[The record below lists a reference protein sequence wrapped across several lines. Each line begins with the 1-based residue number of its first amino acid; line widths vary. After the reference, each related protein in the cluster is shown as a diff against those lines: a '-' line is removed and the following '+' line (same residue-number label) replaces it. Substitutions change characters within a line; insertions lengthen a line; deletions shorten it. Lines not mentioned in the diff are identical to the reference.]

1 MWTRC
6 LLVPALILINATA
19 IFAAIWLEG
28 DPHHIKWWRGRR
40 GQRAAVYLNSSRGHQ
55 TLCLP
60 PLSRHQHCRIGLLLL
75 LLLWYLVTIEK
86 AHIQTFYNSDQH
98 FLKLFCL
105 FFASVPD
112 RMGKVP
118 QCLAVFGV
126 ESDFPSCLR
135 SLVGLTWQVG
145 ILLKNVDKYVWDFI
159 NCIVTMDSQ
168 W

>member
-1 MWTRC
+1 MWTWC

-19 IFAAIWLEG
+19 IFAATWLEG
-28 DPHHIKWWRGRR
+28 DPHHIEWWRGRR

-60 PLSRHQHCRIGLLLL
+60 TLSWHQHCRIGLLLL
-75 LLLWYLVTIEK
+75 WLLLWYLVTIEK
-86 AHIQTFYNSDQH
+86 AHIQTFYNSERH
-98 FLKLFCL
+98 FLEL

-126 ESDFPSCLR
+126 ESDFPSCLG
-135 SLVGLTWQVG
+135 SLVGLKWQVG
-145 ILLKNVDKYVWDFI
+145 ILLKKNVDKYVWYFI